1 MLMDADGISGNQL
14 EINFMVVYMN
24 LGKFESFAN
33 LNVSDKIGDN
43 SSYIHHHLWG
53 SVVVR

>member
-1 MLMDADGISGNQL
+1 MLMDVDGISGNQL